1 MIRQKTNWNR
11 RSLLF
16 SILALAAA
24 IALLAA
30 AGCARGEKSPGAEL
44 EEITVLLD
52 WSPNTNYSGLYV
64 ARDKGFYAEE
74 GLSVEIVEAPG
85 SVIQLVSTGQEEFGV
100 SYQEEVTFARC
111 EAVPVVS
118 IAAILQHN
126 TSGFASLKEKEI
138 TTPADFEGHSY
149 GGWGSPVE
157 EATIR
162 ALMEHGQADFEKVEI
177 VTTGEVDSL
186 IVLREVA
193 DFAWIYYGWTG
204 IQAELEGLELNFI
217 PLREIDPVLDYYTP
231 VLAAGEGLLAEKPE
245 LVRRFLRATARGYE
259 AAIAEPGEA
268 AAILLANAP
277 ELDEAL
283 VNASQEWLKDY
294 YRAGA
299 PRWGVQKREAW
310 EGYTRWL
317 YERGLIEELIDVDQ
331 AFTND
336 FLPQP

>member
-30 AGCARGEKSPGAEL
+30 AGCARGGKSPGAEL
-44 EEITVLLD
+44 EAVTVLLD

-74 GLSVEIVEAPG
+74 GLSVDCRSPRQRDPAGLHGE
-85 SVIQLVSTGQEEFGV
+85 EEFGV

-217 PLREIDPVLDYYTP
+217 PLREIDPVLDHYTP
-231 VLAAGEGLLAEKPE
+231 VLAAGRAAPKAGT
-245 LVRRFLRATARGYE
+245 VRRFLRAARGYSGHRG
-259 AAIAEPGEA
+259 PGEA
-268 AAILLANAP
+268 P
-277 ELDEAL
+277 PF
-283 VNASQEWLKDY
+283 SPMRRSWMS
-294 YRAGA
+294 AG
-299 PRWGVQKREAW
+299 
-310 EGYTRWL
+310 
-317 YERGLIEELIDVDQ
+317 
-331 AFTND
+331 
-336 FLPQP
+336 